1 MNLMKPFYVLL
12 FIFYLLLFA
21 GCRPA
26 AAPVSISKKPASINN
41 VPQTNLPLPPA
52 KPLGEMSWTSFEG
65 KTEKLADLKG
75 KVVVLDFWA
84 TYCGPCLE
92 EIPHLNQLQAKYG
105 RENLNIVGLHVGG
118 EDDRPKVPAFVEKL
132 KMSYQLATPED
143 ALISFIFNDRNDIP
157 QTLILNRNGNMVERF
172 VGFDENVKM
181 NLDRLIE
188 QTINEK

>member
-1 MNLMKPFYVLL
+1 MKPFYVLL